1 VHTNIP
7 SLSWRQKELRNSY
20 SKLICYIEQLSQ
32 YSNQSK
38 GCNTKE
44 MFGKQ
49 EAQLFSLLYM
59 PNDTIEWTSLVLF
72 SGIKRPGCEIC
83 HSQPSRAE
91 ARHAQSYAS
100 DPSLFW
106 WRVLNLAKKN
116 YILVHQCTNL
126 VNHEIQKIEGLTSE
140 SAFYRNRNL
149 PLFWVNFNWELFT
162 EKPIDNGQCECDS
175 LESLLLIQA
184 DVIFSWIIP
193 KPAPLLLFKFIHIDI
208 PH

>member
-1 VHTNIP
+1 
-7 SLSWRQKELRNSY
+7 
-20 SKLICYIEQLSQ
+20 
-32 YSNQSK
+32 
-38 GCNTKE
+38 
-44 MFGKQ
+44 MFGTQ

-59 PNDTIEWTSLVLF
+59 PNDTTEWTSLVLF

-83 HSQPSRAE
+83 HSKPSRAE
-91 ARHAQSYAS
+91 AKHAQSYAS
-100 DPSLFW
+100 NPSLVW

-126 VNHEIQKIEGLTSE
+126 VNHEIQEIEGLTSE

-175 LESLLLIQA
+175 LESLLLI
-184 DVIFSWIIP
+184 
-193 KPAPLLLFKFIHIDI
+193 
-208 PH
+208 